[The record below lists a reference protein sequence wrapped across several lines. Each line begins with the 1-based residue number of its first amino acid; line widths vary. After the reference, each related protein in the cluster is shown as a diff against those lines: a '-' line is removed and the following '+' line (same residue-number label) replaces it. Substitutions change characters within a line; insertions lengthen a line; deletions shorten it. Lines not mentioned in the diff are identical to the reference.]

1 MMGPNFNMLVEIT
14 PQILAATVST
24 LKLAIVSFILAQGG
38 GLVVALARASHNA
51 PLRKGA
57 IGYIELFRG
66 TPLLVQLYLVYFGL
80 SNVGISLSTFWAAA
94 IALAMNAAAYIA
106 EIYRSGFLAMDWGQR
121 EAAQSLGM
129 RSGQTLMYITLPQ
142 VIRVIIPP
150 TINAAIAMLKDTS
163 VAALI
168 SNPDLML
175 RALDLS
181 SEYFRPMPIYF
192 YVAVIYFIL
201 SYPLSKIAIRL
212 ERHLNRAHG

>member
-1 MMGPNFNMLVEIT
+1 MGHTFDILIEIT

-24 LKLAIVSFILAQGG
+24 LKLAIVSFILAQVG
-38 GLVVALARASHNA
+38 GLAVALARASRKA
-51 PLRKGA
+51 PVRKGA
-57 IGYIELFRG
+57 IAYIELFRG

-80 SNVGISLSTFWAAA
+80 SNMGISLSTFWAAA
-94 IALAMNAAAYIA
+94 IALALNAAAYIA
-106 EIYRSGFLAMDWGQR
+106 EIYRSGFLAMDLGQR

-129 RSGQTLMYITLPQ
+129 RSGQTLVYITLPQ

-181 SEYFRPMPIYF
+181 SEYFTPMPIYIF
-192 YVAVIYFIL
+192 AGAIYFVL
-201 SYPLSKIAIRL
+201 SYPLSKCAIRL